1 MRVAGKLSVISGL
14 TAAIVTVVGA
24 TSYYSVSTLIA
35 ANDWVLHS
43 KNVLQELDLLLY
55 DITDVVCTQRSY
67 ILSGDPAYLEAHKT
81 LIAATDQSL
90 DNIAELEKSNPEQ
103 LERAKKLK
111 SLIKERLASLEV
123 TLNTYQQQGL
133 DAAIQRIKRSSVLQF
148 RIRVRAAVDEMK
160 DYELSLLNHRTSD
173 MRQSAWSSEL
183 TVVVGTLLALV
194 FTIVYNFLFGQSI
207 LSCIKQLLRASENIK
222 YGRFDLSAST
232 DSNDEFAELG
242 AAFNTLG
249 QQLSVTTQQLAAQ
262 KKTNAVLAESLS
274 NSKAEVLTLQE
285 KIKQLAFISE
295 DAEWKAAKS
304 NKHHA
309 KLMEIL
315 NDLSQLSERLTEFSD
330 RRDDLLQRL
339 ELSRER
345 AEHLVITSVA
355 RAQSAA
361 QFLETGSTDFPKLRT
376 NLENLKDKPDSLT
389 AKTIVN
395 DLKGL
400 SEEIIDRYKEAAT
413 ALEASKISFET
424 LKHEL
429 SKQADLCQDLRAIDY
444 HRTLNQLGVRL
455 KGCRGFADDISKTFA
470 TADALI
476 HKLEQRVNDSAP
488 VTIPSDKS
496 KSSAE
501 TRILPL
507 S

>member
-14 TAAIVTVVGA
+14 TAAIVLVVGA

-43 KNVLQELDLLLY
+43 KSVLQELDLLLY
-55 DITDVVCTQRSY
+55 DVTDVVCTQRSY
-67 ILSGDPAYLEAHKT
+67 ILSGDPAYLEANKSQV
-81 LIAATDQSL
+81 AATDICL
-90 DNIAELEKSNPEQ
+90 NNIADLEKTNPEQ
-103 LERAKKLK
+103 TERAKKLK

-123 TLNTYQQQGL
+123 TLNIYKEQGL

-148 RIRVRAAVDEMK
+148 RIRVRAAIEEMK
-160 DYELSLLNHRTSD
+160 EYELSLLQHRTAD
-173 MRQSAWSSEL
+173 MRQSAWSSQL
-183 TVVVGTLLALV
+183 TVVAGTLLALV

-249 QQLSVTTQQLAAQ
+249 QQLAVTTQHLANQ
-262 KKTNAVLAESLS
+262 KKTNSALLNALN
-274 NSKAEVLTLQE
+274 NSKEEIDSLQ
-285 KIKQLAFISE
+285 KTISQLALISE
-295 DAEWKAAKS
+295 DEAWKAAK
-304 NKHHA
+304 NDKHHA
-309 KLMEIL
+309 KLVEIL

-330 RRDDLLQRL
+330 RRDDLLHRL

-345 AEHLVITSVA
+345 AEHLMISSAA
-355 RAQSAA
+355 RAHSAA

-376 NLENLKDKPDSLT
+376 SLENLRGKAESQ
-389 AKTIVN
+389 AIVN

-400 SEEIIDRYKEAAT
+400 SEELIDRYKYAAT
-413 ALEASKISFET
+413 ALETSKISFET
-424 LKHEL
+424 LQHEL
-429 SKQADLCQDLRAIDY
+429 GKQAELCQDLRAIDY
-444 HRTLNQLGVRL
+444 HRTLNMLGVRL
-455 KGCRGFADDISKTFA
+455 NGCRGFVDDISKTFE

-476 HKLEQRVNDSAP
+476 HKLELTVRNSAP

-496 KSSAE
+496 NTGSESTA
-501 TRILPL
+501 LPL